1 MKILLV
7 RHSKPVEKEL
17 WQGEADLRPL
27 SKAGHFRAGIFA
39 RKLVN
44 LYHHDIDC
52 LITSDFTKA
61 LETAEYLKNELKPR
75 KYEINKTLNPGFD
88 FPNFQI
94 LIKNMQS
101 SVQTA
106 VLVGHCPDLS
116 NIAGELIGNKNIAF
130 YFKKPSLIEID
141 IDESF
146 TGRYIQSCSLDD
158 GLKFPFKNR
167 EPYYEEVGEFY
178 L

>member
-7 RHSKPVEKEL
+7 RHSKPVEKEF
-17 WQGEADLRPL
+17 WQGDLSSRPL
-27 SKAGHFRAGIFA
+27 CKAGHFRAGIFA
-39 RKLVN
+39 KQLVKL
-44 LYHHDIDC
+44 YRHDIDC

-61 LETAEYLKNELKPR
+61 LETAEYIRKELKPR
-75 KYEINKTLNPGFD
+75 KYEINKILNPGVD

-94 LIKNMQS
+94 LIKS
-101 SVQTA
+101 LPASVQSV

-116 NIAGELIGNKNIAF
+116 NIAGELISNKNIAF
-130 YFKKPSLIEID
+130 YFKKPSLIEIE

-146 TGRYIQSCSLDD
+146 TGRYVQSCSLDD
-158 GLKFPFKNR
+158 SQKLPFKNR